1 MKRLAV
7 AGGHVLI
14 TEDTVEADISVP
26 KAVWRFYQESKLL
39 SVVLL
44 LGLVALSVGAML
56 GYPPG
61 IRIII
66 SLGAAALVG
75 WMIIAFIINKVFR
88 PHVTVDK
95 TIPRD
100 AIKSIVYKEGGMI
113 RRPSFAIVYLKDGEQ
128 KARDVFLLPSL
139 LGDDAPLERVL
150 PAFEEAG
157 IETKSVDEID
167 TS

>member
-14 TEDTVEADISVP
+14 TEDAVKADISVS
-26 KAVWRFYQESKLL
+26 KAAWRFYQESKLL

-44 LGLVALSVGAML
+44 LGLVALSLAAVF

-61 IRIII
+61 ARIIVL
-66 SLGAAALVG
+66 LGAAALVG
-75 WMIIAFIINKVFR
+75 WMILAFVINKIFR
-88 PHVTVDK
+88 PHVTADG

-100 AIKSIVYKEGGMI
+100 AIKLIVYKEGGMI

-128 KARDVFLLPSL
+128 KARDVFLFPSL
-139 LGDDAPLERVL
+139 FGNDAPLERVL

-157 IETKSVDEID
+157 IETKPVDEID